1 MISTVIVAFSM
12 FSAIPMPQTEWTNK
26 SMRYALCA
34 FPLIGAV
41 IGALVC
47 LWRFVCLRMEFS
59 EWILAAGICV
69 LPVLVTGGIHLDGF
83 CDTADALASHQDTEK
98 KLQILKDPHMG
109 AFAAIWLGCYFIAQ
123 LALAVTA
130 AQMQADL
137 TALAFGYCISRSLSG
152 LAVAS
157 FPLAKN
163 SGLAYTF
170 AEYADKKKVR
180 TFLAVLAAVLC
191 VLCCICCGKK
201 GIGDGRCTPIET
213 IHISQ
218 AGGFGRTLIDRADYR
233 VPALGYVV
241 RYGALMHSLQQAFDR
256 ACKRPRSRLHCLEQ
270 TTAHVAESTSN
281 PDPASA
287 NERPFWRTIAL
298 QTTGAT
304 SPRHVRTRLIVHAEG
319 TPPDDSAGVIARGYG
334 QRALIFEA
342 GLTQSHGQRAWERFT
357 PQGPLALLPVDGVNG
372 QRVSVVYTVPENEAE
387 ALLALDD
394 AAILQRIQRAIGPQA
409 CFTDIGPRASFPLKL
424 RLRQPV
430 LADRELWIGN
440 AAQTL
445 HPVSGQGFNLGLRDA
460 AELAQALRQTLDP
473 GSTPVLSRY
482 ARRRQLDRWG
492 AAAFTDGIVRT
503 FSTPFPALNT
513 ARGLALSA
521 LDLISPLRH
530 FVARRMIW
538 GARAWP

>member
-34 FPLIGAV
+34 FPLIGSV

-69 LPVLVTGGIHLDGF
+69 LPVIVTGGIHLDGF

-201 GIGDGRCTPIET
+201 GIGVSIAAIGT
-213 IHISQ
+213 
-218 AGGFGRTLIDRADYR
+218 FLYYR
-233 VPALGYVV
+233 
-241 RYGALMHSLQQAFDR
+241 F
-256 ACKRPRSRLHCLEQ
+256 
-270 TTAHVAESTSN
+270 
-281 PDPASA
+281 
-287 NERPFWRTIAL
+287 
-298 QTTGAT
+298 
-304 SPRHVRTRLIVHAEG
+304 RLIEKFG
-319 TPPDDSAGVIARGYG
+319 GLSGDLAGWFVQMCELFMLA
-334 QRALIFEA
+334 AVV
-342 GLTQSHGQRAWERFT
+342 LTEY
-357 PQGPLALLPVDGVNG
+357 L
-372 QRVSVVYTVPENEAE
+372 
-387 ALLALDD
+387 
-394 AAILQRIQRAIGPQA
+394 
-409 CFTDIGPRASFPLKL
+409 
-424 RLRQPV
+424 
-430 LADRELWIGN
+430 
-440 AAQTL
+440 
-445 HPVSGQGFNLGLRDA
+445 
-460 AELAQALRQTLDP
+460 
-473 GSTPVLSRY
+473 
-482 ARRRQLDRWG
+482 
-492 AAAFTDGIVRT
+492 
-503 FSTPFPALNT
+503 
-513 ARGLALSA
+513 
-521 LDLISPLRH
+521 
-530 FVARRMIW
+530 
-538 GARAWP
+538 

>member
-41 IGALVC
+41 IGVLVC

-109 AFAAIWLGCYFIAQ
+109 AFAAIWLGCYFIGQ

-201 GIGDGRCTPIET
+201 GIGVSIAAIGTFVL
-213 IHISQ
+213 S
-218 AGGFGRTLIDRADYR
+218 
-233 VPALGYVV
+233 VPADWKI
-241 RYGALMHSLQQAFDR
+241 R
-256 ACKRPRSRLHCLEQ
+256 RSVGGPGRMVC
-270 TTAHVAESTSN
+270 
-281 PDPASA
+281 PD
-287 NERPFWRTIAL
+287 
-298 QTTGAT
+298 
-304 SPRHVRTRLIVHAEG
+304 VRTFHAGSSG
-319 TPPDDSAGVIARGYG
+319 TD
-334 QRALIFEA
+334 
-342 GLTQSHGQRAWERFT
+342 
-357 PQGPLALLPVDGVNG
+357 
-372 QRVSVVYTVPENEAE
+372 RVSVVRQKTSQMRSCKWRWRRVVFAGEGKKTGMIYIFGPYAAGKREYVRETFGYTEADFSTKAEDNCRVLYDAQQLASKVGNRPEELEKLAEQLCRKEVVIATETGCGVVP
-387 ALLALDD
+387 
-394 AAILQRIQRAIGPQA
+394 I
-409 CFTDIGPRASFPLKL
+409 
-424 RLRQPV
+424 
-430 LADRELWIGN
+430 
-440 AAQTL
+440 
-445 HPVSGQGFNLGLRDA
+445 DA
-460 AELAQALRQTLDP
+460 AEREAREAAGRLSILLAKRAQKVIRVWCGLPESLR
-473 GSTPVLSRY
+473 
-482 ARRRQLDRWG
+482 
-492 AAAFTDGIVRT
+492 
-503 FSTPFPALNT
+503 
-513 ARGLALSA
+513 
-521 LDLISPLRH
+521 
-530 FVARRMIW
+530 
-538 GARAWP
+538 

>member
-98 KLQILKDPHMG
+98 KLQILKDPQMG

-201 GIGDGRCTPIET
+201 RHWRKHCRNRDFFVL
-213 IHISQ
+213 S
-218 AGGFGRTLIDRADYR
+218 
-233 VPALGYVV
+233 VPADWKI
-241 RYGALMHSLQQAFDR
+241 R
-256 ACKRPRSRLHCLEQ
+256 RSVGGPGRMVC
-270 TTAHVAESTSN
+270 
-281 PDPASA
+281 PD
-287 NERPFWRTIAL
+287 
-298 QTTGAT
+298 
-304 SPRHVRTRLIVHAEG
+304 VRTFHAGSSG
-319 TPPDDSAGVIARGYG
+319 TD
-334 QRALIFEA
+334 
-342 GLTQSHGQRAWERFT
+342 
-357 PQGPLALLPVDGVNG
+357 
-372 QRVSVVYTVPENEAE
+372 RVSVVRQKNIA
-387 ALLALDD
+387 D
-394 AAILQRIQRAIGPQA
+394 AIL
-409 CFTDIGPRASFPLKL
+409 
-424 RLRQPV
+424 
-430 LADRELWIGN
+430 
-440 AAQTL
+440 
-445 HPVSGQGFNLGLRDA
+445 
-460 AELAQALRQTLDP
+460 
-473 GSTPVLSRY
+473 
-482 ARRRQLDRWG
+482 
-492 AAAFTDGIVRT
+492 
-503 FSTPFPALNT
+503 
-513 ARGLALSA
+513 
-521 LDLISPLRH
+521 
-530 FVARRMIW
+530 
-538 GARAWP
+538 

>member
-170 AEYADKKKVR
+170 AEYADKKRVRTILSILTVVLCIAVCVFCGIKGIFVSVAAAATFLLSVPADWKIRRPVGGPGRMVCPDVR
-180 TFLAVLAAVLC
+180 TF
-191 VLCCICCGKK
+191 
-201 GIGDGRCTPIET
+201 
-213 IHISQ
+213 H
-218 AGGFGRTLIDRADYR
+218 AG
-233 VPALGYVV
+233 
-241 RYGALMHSLQQAFDR
+241 S
-256 ACKRPRSRLHCLEQ
+256 S
-270 TTAHVAESTSN
+270 
-281 PDPASA
+281 
-287 NERPFWRTIAL
+287 
-298 QTTGAT
+298 
-304 SPRHVRTRLIVHAEG
+304 G
-319 TPPDDSAGVIARGYG
+319 TD
-334 QRALIFEA
+334 
-342 GLTQSHGQRAWERFT
+342 
-357 PQGPLALLPVDGVNG
+357 
-372 QRVSVVYTVPENEAE
+372 RVSVV
-387 ALLALDD
+387 
-394 AAILQRIQRAIGPQA
+394 
-409 CFTDIGPRASFPLKL
+409 
-424 RLRQPV
+424 RQKTSQM
-430 LADRELWIGN
+430 RSCKW
-440 AAQTL
+440 
-445 HPVSGQGFNLGLRDA
+445 RW
-460 AELAQALRQTLDP
+460 
-473 GSTPVLSRY
+473 
-482 ARRRQLDRWG
+482 RRVVFAG
-492 AAAFTDGIVRT
+492 EGK
-503 FSTPFPALNT
+503 
-513 ARGLALSA
+513 
-521 LDLISPLRH
+521 
-530 FVARRMIW
+530 
-538 GARAWP
+538 

>member
-201 GIGDGRCTPIET
+201 GIG
-213 IHISQ
+213 
-218 AGGFGRTLIDRADYR
+218 
-233 VPALGYVV
+233 
-241 RYGALMHSLQQAFDR
+241 
-256 ACKRPRSRLHCLEQ
+256 
-270 TTAHVAESTSN
+270 
-281 PDPASA
+281 
-287 NERPFWRTIAL
+287 
-298 QTTGAT
+298 
-304 SPRHVRTRLIVHAEG
+304 
-319 TPPDDSAGVIARGYG
+319 
-334 QRALIFEA
+334 
-342 GLTQSHGQRAWERFT
+342 
-357 PQGPLALLPVDGVNG
+357 
-372 QRVSVVYTVPENEAE
+372 VSI
-387 ALLALDD
+387 
-394 AAILQRIQRAIGPQA
+394 AAIGTFCII
-409 CFTDIGPRASFPLKL
+409 D
-424 RLRQPV
+424 
-430 LADRELWIGN
+430 
-440 AAQTL
+440 
-445 HPVSGQGFNLGLRDA
+445 SG
-460 AELAQALRQTLDP
+460 
-473 GSTPVLSRY
+473 
-482 ARRRQLDRWG
+482 
-492 AAAFTDGIVRT
+492 
-503 FSTPFPALNT
+503 
-513 ARGLALSA
+513 
-521 LDLISPLRH
+521 
-530 FVARRMIW
+530 
-538 GARAWP
+538 